1 MLIACS
7 LIICATENS
16 WEEHFCS
23 TYISVL
29 SADDNEDGDHHICDW
44 HYDGD
49 GDGDYDDND
58 DDGDDEYDVDDNDDG
73 NDEDDDDSDLKSVKL
88 FTPQHCCEDISRS
101 HDTLTC
107 SSSSSS

>member
-7 LIICATENS
+7 MIICATENC

-29 SADDNEDGDHHICDW
+29 SADDNEDGDHHVCDW

-49 GDGDYDDND
+49 GDGDYDDN
-58 DDGDDEYDVDDNDDG
+58 
-73 NDEDDDDSDLKSVKL
+73 
-88 FTPQHCCEDISRS
+88 
-101 HDTLTC
+101 
-107 SSSSSS
+107 